1 MTNKKMHHS
10 CGVTYS
16 IALSY
21 QFQKKHYFGKPISI
35 TLNIILYEFIESRV
49 YGHTIKL

>member
-1 MTNKKMHHS
+1 MDKQENAAYLRSHIFDRI
-10 CGVTYS
+10 S
-16 IALSY
+16 ISVPKY
-21 QFQKKHYFGKPISI
+21 NYFGKPISI